1 MCNKTYLISLVL
13 FFIVALGFTSC
24 QKDFLKAKP
33 NKALLVPETL
43 TDFQALL
50 DNSSSVMNIVPYL
63 NEVGTDD
70 IYTSN
75 SGLISQSQEIQNAYI
90 WAPTIFQ
97 ERTSSDWNTPY
108 QQVLYA
114 NIVLDGLKGFKVDAT
129 TQSQFNEITGSAQF
143 MRAFAFYNIAQEF
156 AAPYDAASAN
166 QDLGIPIRLT
176 SDVNEVSKRGTLQQ
190 TYDQIIND
198 LLKAVDLLPAVQ
210 AYKTRPTKASALA
223 MVARVFQ
230 TMENYKMAAQ
240 YADLSLASYN
250 KLIDYNFL
258 TDTNAMLFPSPLP
271 NGNDEVLFYSAL
283 IYNGFISGSSPLTSI
298 DTLLYRSY
306 ANNDLRKTVFFNKV
320 SDNVILFKGSY
331 AVNGYEFGGLSTN
344 EVFLISAEC
353 NARNGNTAAAITALN
368 TLLKTRWKTGTYI
381 QFTANSPD
389 DALTQVLKERRK
401 ELVYRNIRWAD
412 LRRLNKDPRF
422 AVTLKRNING
432 QIYTLPPNDKR
443 YVFPIPDDVIAASG
457 IQQNPR

>member
-1 MCNKTYLISLVL
+1 MYNKTYIINLVL
-13 FFIVALGFTSC
+13 FVIVALGFASC
-24 QKDFLKAKP
+24 QKDFLNAKP

-43 TDFQALL
+43 TDFQTLL

-75 SGLISQSQEIQNAYI
+75 SGLISQSQEIQNAYV
-90 WAPTIFQ
+90 WAPKIFH
-97 ERTSSDWNTPY
+97 ERTSSDWNIPY

-114 NIVLDGLKGFKVDAT
+114 NIVLDGLKDFKADAT
-129 TQSQFNEITGSAQF
+129 TQTQFNEITGSALF
-143 MRAFAFYNIAQEF
+143 MRAFAFYNVAQEF
-156 AAPYDAASAN
+156 AAPYNATSAN
-166 QDLGIPIRLT
+166 QVLGIPIRLT
-176 SDVNEVSKRGTLQQ
+176 SDVNEISKRGTLQQ
-190 TYDQIIND
+190 TYDQIMND

-240 YADLSLASYN
+240 YADLSLTSYN
-250 KLIDYNFL
+250 KLIDYNSL
-258 TDTNAMLFPSPLP
+258 NDTDAMPFPSSLP

-283 IYNGFISGSSPLTSI
+283 IYNGFISGSSTLTSI
-298 DTLLYRSY
+298 DTLLYKSY
-306 ANNDLRKTVFFNKV
+306 TSNDLRKTVFFNKMA
-320 SDNVILFKGSY
+320 DTLILFKGSY

-344 EVFLISAEC
+344 EVYLISAEC
-353 NARNGNTAAAITALN
+353 NARNGNTSNAMAALN
-368 TLLKTRWKTGTYI
+368 TLLKTRWKTGTFIPY
-381 QFTANSPD
+381 TANSPD
-389 DALTQVLKERRK
+389 DALVQILKERRK
-401 ELVYRNIRWAD
+401 ELVYRNTRWTD

-422 AVTLKRNING
+422 AVTLQRSING

-443 YVFPIPDDVIAASG
+443 YVLPIPDDVISASG
-457 IQQNPR
+457 IEQNPR

>member
-1 MCNKTYLISLVL
+1 MYSKVYYISCVLLI
-13 FFIVALGFTSC
+13 FVAFVFGSC
-24 QKDFLKAKP
+24 QKDFLKTKP

-43 TDFQALL
+43 ADFQALL

-70 IYTSN
+70 IYTTQD
-75 SGLISQSQEIQNAYI
+75 GLTSQSQEIQNAYI
-90 WAPTIFQ
+90 WSPTIFQ
-97 ERTSSDWNTPY
+97 ERTSADWNIPY

-114 NIVLDGLKGFKVDAT
+114 NIVLDGLTDFKT
-129 TQSQFNEITGSAQF
+129 TPSTQSQLNQIRGSALF
-143 MRAFAFYNIAQEF
+143 FRAFAFYNIAQQF
-156 AAPYDAASAN
+156 ATPYSASSADQAP
-166 QDLGIPIRLT
+166 GIPIRLT
-176 SDVNEVSKRGTLQQ
+176 SNVNVVSKRGTLQQ

-198 LLKAVDLLPAVQ
+198 LVKAVDLLPPTQ
-210 AYKTRPTKASALA
+210 SYKTRPTKAAALA

-240 YADLSLASYN
+240 YAALSLSSYN
-250 KLIDYNFL
+250 KLIDYNSL
-258 TDTNAMLFPSPLP
+258 TDTAAMPFPSPLP
-271 NGNDEVLFYSAL
+271 NGNDEVVFYAAL
-283 IYNGFISGSSPLTSI
+283 IYNGFISGSSPLTSV
-298 DTLLYRSY
+298 DTLLYQSY

-320 SDNVILFKGSY
+320 SNDFILFKGSY
-331 AVNGYEFGGLSTN
+331 AVNGYEFGGLSTD
-344 EVFLISAEC
+344 EVYLISAEC
-353 NARNGNTAAAITALN
+353 NARNGNTVAAMTDLN
-368 TLLKTRWKTGTYI
+368 TLLKTRWKTGTFIPYV
-381 QFTANSPD
+381 ASNPD
-389 DALTQVLKERRK
+389 DALTQILKERRK
-401 ELVYRNIRWAD
+401 ELVYRNIRWTD

>member
-1 MCNKTYLISLVL
+1 MYSKVYYISCVLLIFVAFVL
-13 FFIVALGFTSC
+13 GSC
-24 QKDFLKAKP
+24 QKDFLKSKP

-43 TDFQALL
+43 ADFQALL

-70 IYTSN
+70 IYTTQD
-75 SGLISQSQEIQNAYI
+75 GLTSQSQEIQNAYI
-90 WAPTIFQ
+90 WSPTIFQ
-97 ERTSSDWNTPY
+97 ERTSADWNIPY

-114 NIVLDGLKGFKVDAT
+114 NIVLDGLTDFKT
-129 TQSQFNEITGSAQF
+129 TPSTQSQLNQIRGSALF
-143 MRAFAFYNIAQEF
+143 FRAFAFYNIAQQF
-156 AAPYDAASAN
+156 ATPYSQSSAD
-166 QDLGIPIRLT
+166 QALGIPIRLT
-176 SDVNEVSKRGTLQQ
+176 SSVNVVSKRGTLQQ

-198 LLKAVDLLPAVQ
+198 LVKAVDLLPPTQ
-210 AYKTRPTKASALA
+210 YYKTRPTKAAALA

-240 YADLSLASYN
+240 YAALSLSSYN
-250 KLIDYNFL
+250 KLIDYNSL
-258 TDTNAMLFPSPLP
+258 TDTAAMPLPSSLP
-271 NGNDEVLFYSAL
+271 NGNDEVVFYAAL
-283 IYNGFISGSSPLTSI
+283 IYNGFISGSSPLTSV
-298 DTLLYRSY
+298 DSLLYQSY

-320 SDNVILFKGSY
+320 SNDFILFKGSY
-331 AVNGYEFGGLSTN
+331 AVNGYEFGGLSTD
-344 EVFLISAEC
+344 EVYLISAEC
-353 NARNGNTAAAITALN
+353 NARNGNTVAAMTDLN
-368 TLLKTRWKTGTYI
+368 TLLKTRWKTGTFIPYV
-381 QFTANSPD
+381 ASNPD
-389 DALTQVLKERRK
+389 DALTQILKERRK
-401 ELVYRNIRWAD
+401 ELIYRNIRWTD